1 MTNNYM
7 NPNAN
12 AMTPNAMNPTMPADP
27 SAQQFILPEMVDD
40 SFSTEDIGEDFDGI
54 RLSFRRVKIPSG
66 GTIQF
71 EVPGD
76 DPENPD
82 YVKNIE
88 GVILYNHAACAYWA
102 AGSEYD
108 ENTPPLCS
116 SMDGKQGIGTPGGT
130 CAICPFNEY
139 GTATDAKGNPARGKA
154 CKNMRQLYILRSGE
168 YMPLQLSLPPT
179 SLSNFNEFMNNVFV
193 NRRRPTWASV
203 VQIGL
208 KKVDNGANSY
218 SVATFRKLHDFTGEE
233 IPPMKAYATNFREQ
247 LKQSLEQRP
256 AFAENVVEGDVLY
269 EGTPAPA
276 YQTVEQGTGMPFGA
290 PYGVI
295 DGDRDTL
302 PN

>member
-12 AMTPNAMNPTMPADP
+12 AMTPNAVNPIMPAEAVEP
-27 SAQQFILPEMVDD
+27 RPFILPEMIDD
-40 SFSTEDIGEDFDGI
+40 SFSSEDIGEDFDGI
-54 RLSFRRVKIPSG
+54 RLSFRKVKIPSG
-66 GTIQF
+66 GMIQF

-82 YVKNIE
+82 YVKYIE
-88 GVILYNHAACAYWA
+88 GVILYNHAASAYWSG
-102 AGSEYD
+102 GSEYD

-116 SMDGKQGIGTPGGT
+116 SLDGKQGVGTPGGV
-130 CAICPFNEY
+130 CAACPFNQY
-139 GTATDAKGNPARGKA
+139 GTATDSKGNPAKGKA

-168 YMPLQLSLPPT
+168 YMPIQLSLPPT

-208 KKVDNGANSY
+208 KKVDNGANTY
-218 SVATFRKLHDFTGEE
+218 SVATFRKMQDFVGEQ
-233 IPPMKAYATNFREQ
+233 IPPMKQYASNFREQ
-247 LKQSLEQRP
+247 LRQSLEQRP
-256 AFAENVVEGDVLY
+256 VIADSVVETEPIFDA
-269 EGTPAPA
+269 APA
-276 YQTVEQGTGMPFGA
+276 YRTVVQDGTNSISS

-295 DGDRDTL
+295 DGDRDEL
-302 PN
+302 PM

>member
-1 MTNNYM
+1 
-7 NPNAN
+7 
-12 AMTPNAMNPTMPADP
+12 
-27 SAQQFILPEMVDD
+27 
-40 SFSTEDIGEDFDGI
+40 
-54 RLSFRRVKIPSG
+54 
-66 GTIQF
+66 
-71 EVPGD
+71 
-76 DPENPD
+76 
-82 YVKNIE
+82 
-88 GVILYNHAACAYWA
+88 
-102 AGSEYD
+102 
-108 ENTPPLCS
+108 
-116 SMDGKQGIGTPGGT
+116 
-130 CAICPFNEY
+130 
-139 GTATDAKGNPARGKA
+139 
-154 CKNMRQLYILRSGE
+154 MRQLYILRSGE

-208 KKVDNGANSY
+208 KRVDNGANTY
-218 SVATFRKLHDFTGEE
+218 SVATFRKLQDFAGEQ